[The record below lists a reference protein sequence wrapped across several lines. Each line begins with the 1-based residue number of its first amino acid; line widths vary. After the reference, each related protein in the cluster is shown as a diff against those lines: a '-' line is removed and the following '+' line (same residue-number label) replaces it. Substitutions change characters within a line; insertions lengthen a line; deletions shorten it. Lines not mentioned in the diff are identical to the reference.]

1 MITTIAFDADDT
13 LWENEKFFKLTET
26 KFAELLQDYITA
38 DQLSQCLLETERR
51 NLARFG
57 YGAKG
62 FVLSLI
68 ETAIEVTNRQVSAS
82 TIEQIMQLGFEI
94 SEQPVHILPNVLETL
109 TELSTEYRLLL
120 ITKGDL
126 IDQERKVA
134 LSGLAHLFSAVE
146 IVSKKTTDTYLR
158 IFNQIADGPEKSVM
172 VGNSLRSDVIP
183 AIEAG
188 SWGVYIPHNHSWELE
203 SANVPKH
210 HSKFKQIESL
220 SDLRQQIYEI
230 QSKSRL

>member
-13 LWENEKFFKLTET
+13 LWENERYFKLTEV
-26 KFAELLQDYITA
+26 KFAELLTDYISA

-68 ETAIEVTNRQVSAS
+68 ETAIEVTDRQVSANI
-82 TIEQIMQLGFEI
+82 IEQIMQLGFEI
-94 SEQPVHILPNVLETL
+94 SEQPVHILPHVSETL
-109 TELSTEYRLLL
+109 IELSTKFRLLL

-126 IDQERKVA
+126 IDQERKIS
-134 LSGLAHLFSAVE
+134 LSGLAHLFSAIE
-146 IVSKKTTDTYLR
+146 IVSEKTKDTYLR
-158 IFNQIADGPEKSVM
+158 IFNNVADGPEKSIM

-188 SWGVYIPHNHSWELE
+188 SWGIYIPHNHTWELE
-203 SANVPKH
+203 CATIPNNQQ
-210 HSKFKQIESL
+210 KFRKINDFPSLPNQIM
-220 SDLRQQIYEI
+220 EI
-230 QSKSRL
+230 QNGYH

>member
-13 LWENEKFFKLTET
+13 LWENERYFKLTEA
-26 KFAELLQDYITA
+26 KFAELLTDYISA

-68 ETAIEVTNRQVSAS
+68 ETAIEVTDRQVSANI
-82 TIEQIMQLGFEI
+82 IEQIMQLGFEI
-94 SEQPVHILPNVLETL
+94 SEQPVHILPNVSETL
-109 TELSTEYRLLL
+109 NKLSTKFRLLL

-126 IDQERKVA
+126 IDQERKIS
-134 LSGLAHLFSAVE
+134 LSGLAHLFSAIE
-146 IVSKKTTDTYLR
+146 IVSEKTKDTYLR
-158 IFNQIADGPEKSVM
+158 IFNDMADGPEKSVM

-188 SWGVYIPHNHSWELE
+188 SWGIHIPHNHSWELE
-203 SANVPKH
+203 SATIPNNQQ
-210 HSKFKQIESL
+210 KFRQINGFSSL
-220 SDLRQQIYEI
+220 QNQIKDI
-230 QSKSRL
+230 QNGPS

>member
-13 LWENEKFFKLTET
+13 LWENERYFKLTEA
-26 KFAELLQDYITA
+26 KFAELLTDYISA

-68 ETAIEVTNRQVSAS
+68 ETAIEVTDRQVSANI
-82 TIEQIMQLGFEI
+82 IEQIMQLGFEI
-94 SEQPVHILPNVLETL
+94 SEQPVHILPNVSETL
-109 TELSTEYRLLL
+109 NKLSTKFRLLL

-126 IDQERKVA
+126 IDQERKIS
-134 LSGLAHLFSAVE
+134 LSGLAHLFSAIE
-146 IVSKKTTDTYLR
+146 IVSEKTKDTYLR
-158 IFNQIADGPEKSVM
+158 IFNDIADGPEKSVM

-188 SWGVYIPHNHSWELE
+188 SWGIHIPHNHSWELE
-203 SANVPKH
+203 SATIPNNQQ
-210 HSKFKQIESL
+210 KFRQINGFSSL
-220 SDLRQQIYEI
+220 QNQIKEI
-230 QSKSRL
+230 QNGPC

>member
-1 MITTIAFDADDT
+1 MITSIAFDADDT
-13 LWENEKFFKLTET
+13 LWENERYFKLTEA
-26 KFAELLQDYITA
+26 KFAELLTDYISA

-68 ETAIEVTNRQVSAS
+68 ETAIEVTDRQVSANI
-82 TIEQIMQLGFEI
+82 IEQIMQLGFEI
-94 SEQPVHILPNVLETL
+94 SEQPVHILPNVSETL
-109 TELSTEYRLLL
+109 NKLSTKFRLLL

-126 IDQERKVA
+126 IDQERKIS
-134 LSGLAHLFSAVE
+134 LSGLAHLFSAIE
-146 IVSKKTTDTYLR
+146 IVSEKTKDTYLR
-158 IFNQIADGPEKSVM
+158 IFNDMADGPEKSVM

-188 SWGVYIPHNHSWELE
+188 SWGIHIPHNHSWELE
-203 SANVPKH
+203 SATIPNNQQ
-210 HSKFKQIESL
+210 KFRQINGFSSL
-220 SDLRQQIYEI
+220 QNQIKDI
-230 QSKSRL
+230 QNGPS